1 MVCRKVGD
9 RSGRRPHELVRWILS
24 ERDRRI
30 LVPAPEIAADGLAN
44 HGCDGCLAPLR
55 LVTELAKGLL
65 LEAEIRGDVA
75 AHGEIDSIA
84 ILRYRQRHFSRRRFE
99 TSSADERLEIEEDRA
114 MRRIL
119 PYATAALAFV
129 ALESGVEAQQQQAQA
144 SAPIKAGTVIIT
156 DQEQQKAQ

>member
-1 MVCRKVGD
+1 VVVVCRKVGD

-99 TSSADERLEIEEDRA
+99 TSSADERFAAPARDVHTAPRTA
-114 MRRIL
+114 GSGARRL
-119 PYATAALAFV
+119 L
-129 ALESGVEAQQQQAQA
+129 LR
-144 SAPIKAGTVIIT
+144 
-156 DQEQQKAQ
+156 